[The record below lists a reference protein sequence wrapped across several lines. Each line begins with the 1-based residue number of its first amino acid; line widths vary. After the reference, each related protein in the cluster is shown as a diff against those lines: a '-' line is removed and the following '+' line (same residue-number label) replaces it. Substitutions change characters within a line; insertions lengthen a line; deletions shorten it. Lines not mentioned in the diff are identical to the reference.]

1 MDYHRAMVTAESVRQ
16 ALRHV
21 IDPEL
26 GINVVDLGL
35 VYRIDVED
43 GAVRVS
49 MTMTSAACPLGES
62 LSEQAEAT
70 IRQNVPG
77 VQSVAVELIWE
88 PPWKPS
94 MMSDTAKERLGWT
107 E

>member
-1 MDYHRAMVTAESVRQ
+1 MTTPEQIRE

-35 VYRIDVED
+35 VYGIDEKD
-43 GAVRVS
+43 GSVRVT
-49 MTMTSAACPLGES
+49 MTMTTPACPLGES
-62 LSEQAEAT
+62 LAEQAEAT
-70 IRQNVPG
+70 IRQNVQG
-77 VQSVAVELIWE
+77 VMSVSVELVWD
-88 PPWKPS
+88 PPWQPS
-94 MMSDTAKERLGWT
+94 MMSGAARKRLGWA